1 MNMNVEES
9 IEIMK
14 ALADTSRLMILNSL
28 FEKAQY
34 AEELSERIGLSAST
48 ISFHLKKMEEAGL
61 LKKYKLQYYH
71 MYEINDSVFG
81 KTLEQFVK
89 FDNIEKYAQEKR
101 IENYKQKVIKSFFKG
116 NKLIRLPSQN
126 MKKWIV
132 LEVILQ
138 KFSPSKEYTEQE
150 INDVIKPIYDD
161 YCTIRRALV
170 DEKLMIRRSSSYL
183 LNSTAKNVKSG
194 FRNSYE
200 ESMKNKYKKR

>member
-1 MNMNVEES
+1 MNVEKS

-34 AEELSERIGLSAST
+34 AEELSERIGLAAST

-61 LKKYKLQYYH
+61 VKKSKLQYYH
-71 MYEINDSVFG
+71 IYKINDAVFG
-81 KTLEQFVK
+81 KTLEQFIK

-101 IENYKQKVIKSFFKG
+101 IEDYKQKVIKSFFKG
-116 NKLIRLPSQN
+116 KKLVRLPSQN
-126 MKKWIV
+126 MKKWII

-138 KFSPSKEYTEQE
+138 KFSSSIEYTEQE
-150 INDVIKPIYDD
+150 VNDIIKPIYDD

-170 DEKLMIRRSSSYL
+170 DENLIIRKSSSYL
-183 LNSTAKNVKSG
+183 LNIDAKNVKSG
-194 FRNSYE
+194 LRNSYE

>member
-1 MNMNVEES
+1 MNVEKS

-34 AEELSERIGLSAST
+34 AEELSERIGLAAST

-61 LKKYKLQYYH
+61 VKKSKLQYYNI
-71 MYEINDSVFG
+71 YEINNAVFG
-81 KTLEQFVK
+81 KTLEQFIK

-101 IENYKQKVIKSFFKG
+101 IEDYKQKVIKSFFNGK
-116 NKLIRLPSQN
+116 KLVRLPSQN

-138 KFSPSKEYTEQE
+138 KFSSNKEYTEQE
-150 INDVIKPIYDD
+150 VNDIIKPIYND

-170 DEKLMIRRSSSYL
+170 DEKLMIRKSSSYL
-183 LNSTAKNVKSG
+183 INIDAKDVKSG
-194 FRNSYE
+194 LRNSYE
-200 ESMKNKYKKR
+200 ESMKNKYNKR